1 MQLKQ
6 LYHQQFSICAVTN
19 RGGCVVADSLFDTIE
34 DQYSQ
39 NRKKLM
45 AMLIDIASEGFQAET
60 MYSKVVDR
68 PNDIWELKAGKLRV
82 LYFKGD
88 HPNII
93 ICTDLHVKHSRKV
106 DAQAVDHAIRCRNN
120 YLTAYKNKDLEII

>member
-1 MQLKQ
+1 LQLKQ
-6 LYHQQFSICAVTN
+6 LYKQHFSVCAVTN
-19 RGGCVVADSLFDTIE
+19 RGSCLVSISLFDTIE

-39 NRKKLM
+39 NRKKLR
-45 AMLIDIASEGFQAET
+45 AMLKDIADEGFQAET

-68 PNDIWELKAGKLRV
+68 PNDIWELKAGKLRL

-93 ICTDLHVKHSRKV
+93 ICTDLHVKHSRLV
-106 DAQAVDHAIRCRNN
+106 DPQAVDHAVRCRNN
-120 YLTAYKNKDLEII
+120 YLRAYKNKDLDII

>member
-6 LYHQQFSICAVTN
+6 LYQQQFSICAVTN
-19 RGGCVVADSLFDTIE
+19 RGGCLVAQSLFDTIE

-45 AMLIDIASEGFQAET
+45 AMLMDIASEGFQAET
-60 MYSKVVDR
+60 MYSKVVNR
-68 PNDIWELKAGKLRV
+68 PNDIWELKAGKLRL

-93 ICTDLHVKHSRKV
+93 ICTDLHAKHSREV
-106 DAQAVDHAIRCRNN
+106 DAQAVQHAIRCRNI
-120 YLTAYKNKDLEII
+120 YLRAFRNNDLEII